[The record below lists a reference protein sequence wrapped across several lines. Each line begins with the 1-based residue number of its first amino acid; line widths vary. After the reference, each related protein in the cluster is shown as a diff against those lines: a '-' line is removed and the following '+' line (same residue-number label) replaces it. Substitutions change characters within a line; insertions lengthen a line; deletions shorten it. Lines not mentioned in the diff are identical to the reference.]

1 VLAVSSRAWSELL
14 HAQVGTLLGR
24 AGIPCLHIKG
34 PTIATWQALYA
45 DGERTWGDVDILV
58 PPSGMDRALEVL
70 LASGFSHRDPG
81 LRWRTSEDHALTLWH
96 DPDGRASHGA
106 AAEVDVHHRFQGM
119 ERDPELAFAELWRRR
134 EPAELAGLD
143 VWFPDVPSRS
153 LILVLNAAR
162 DSKGPKAR
170 EDLRRLVAVASDA
183 DWRRTIALAR
193 RVDAL
198 QALRAG
204 IEVEPEGHDLVART
218 SLADVQVSAAWRLR
232 AQGSTR
238 TAVRIEELRSLGTLA
253 KIRTMAAWV
262 VPSPA
267 VIRYRDPRAADS
279 MWLLL
284 RAYAARY
291 RQGATGLRQSV
302 RELRA
307 LRSQQRE
314 GRP

>member
-1 VLAVSSRAWSELL
+1 MLAVSSRAWSELL

-24 AGIPCLHIKG
+24 ADIPCLHIKG

-58 PPSGMDRALEVL
+58 PPSGMDRALDVL
-70 LASGFSHRDPG
+70 LASGFSLRDPG

-96 DPDGRASHGA
+96 DPDGTATHGA

-119 ERDPELAFAELWRRR
+119 DGDPERVFAELWRRR
-134 EPAELAGLD
+134 EPARLADLD
-143 VWFPDVPSRS
+143 VWFPDLTSRS

-162 DSKGPKAR
+162 DPHGARAR
-170 EDLRRLVAVASDA
+170 EDLRRLVAVATDA
-183 DWRRTIALAR
+183 DWRRTTALAR
-193 RVDAL
+193 RVGAL

-204 IEVEPEGHDLVART
+204 LEQEPRGRDLVAHT

-232 AQGSTR
+232 SQGSTL
-238 TAVRIEELRSLGTLA
+238 TAIRIEELRSLGTVA
-253 KIRTMAAWV
+253 KIRTMTAWV

-279 MWLLL
+279 TWRLL

-291 RQGATGLRQSV
+291 RQGATGLRRSA

-307 LRSQQRE
+307 LRRQRRE
-314 GRP
+314 GGP